1 MLNGERVQQICR
13 QRRMSIP
20 ALAGF
25 LVRGGIDAEQ
35 AQSALRNWMRRLYIP
50 KPTAEDVRR
59 LANAL
64 GVEVND
70 ISLWQATH
78 RHAPSAARKARL
90 VMQLIAG
97 RPVQDALDILKFEHR
112 RAAYHIRKVLE
123 SAIANADEQEA
134 DVESLVVCEAR
145 VDGAGRRLGT
155 KGWRAKDRGRAHPIW
170 KEASHLYVS
179 VAQERME

>member
-1 MLNGERVQQICR
+1 MLNGERLQQICR
-13 QRRMSIP
+13 QRKMSVP
-20 ALAGF
+20 TLAEY
-25 LVRGGIDAEQ
+25 LVRGGVDAEQ
-35 AQSALRNWMRRLYIP
+35 AQSALRNWMRRLYTP

-64 GVEVND
+64 GVEVNE
-70 ISLWQATH
+70 ISQWQASH
-78 RHAPSAARKARL
+78 RYAPSAARKARL
-90 VMQLIAG
+90 VMQLITG
-97 RPVQDALDILKFEHR
+97 RQVQDALDVLKFEHR

-134 DVESLVVCEAR
+134 DVESLVICEAR

-179 VAQERME
+179 VAQERTE